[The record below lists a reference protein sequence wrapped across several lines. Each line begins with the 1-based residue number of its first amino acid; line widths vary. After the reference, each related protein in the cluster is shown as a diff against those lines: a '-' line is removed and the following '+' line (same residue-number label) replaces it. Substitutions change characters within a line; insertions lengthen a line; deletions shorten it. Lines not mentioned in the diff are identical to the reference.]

1 MNVNQMHLAIQQ
13 GVDKINSLQADLL
26 LSEEVDIELNKTMSR
41 FINSKYGINNKYN
54 KGFEE
59 SQKRID
65 DLRTLVVEYSNTV
78 IYKEQYDTKIFVDT
92 FQLPVDYLYLVN
104 QRSEVLIENC
114 DPINFGLEAVSGD
127 ITYFKIPVNNLNDG
141 ATTYMRSVNMIAD
154 VTNLLLG
161 DIPMI
166 NFNPDALYNY
176 PADDVALQT
185 ALLDPLSWGV
195 GFQWYLDSYAHL
207 NFPGHYIVVVDTNQH
222 PWANYDAS
230 VTNAISGSNLI
241 TQAVA
246 IHPSGVSYE
255 DPINPKSDL
264 LYDDLNAVQT
274 RTLINGDREYSLNKF
289 VQHDDISKV
298 LDDPFNTTKYTAPLT
313 TIRGNNIDLYTSDI
327 FIIDRVKITYIR
339 KPQKISLSLGID
351 CELPEHCH
359 QEIVD
364 TAVSS
369 ILEGFGD
376 PRYKSASNE
385 ANKNE

>member
-1 MNVNQMHLAIQQ
+1 MNVTQMHLAIKQ

-26 LSEEVDIELNKTMSR
+26 LSEELDIELNKSMSR
-41 FINSKYGINNKYN
+41 FINSKYGINNTYN

-59 SQKRID
+59 SQKRVD

-104 QRSEVLIENC
+104 QRSEVLIDNC
-114 DPINFGLEAVSGD
+114 DPINFGLQAVSGD
-127 ITYFKIPVNNLNDG
+127 FTYFKIPYNNLNDG
-141 ATTYMRSVNMIAD
+141 VSTYVRGMSMVAD
-154 VTNLLLG
+154 TTNLLLG
-161 DIPMI
+161 DVPMI
-166 NFNPDALYNY
+166 NFDPSSTYAY

-185 ALLDPLSWGV
+185 ALLDPLNWGV

-207 NFPGHYIVVVDTNQH
+207 NFPGHYIVIVDTDMY
-222 PWANYDAS
+222 PWVNHDAS
-230 VTNAISGSNLI
+230 VTNTLSGSNAI
-241 TQAVA
+241 TQAIG
-246 IHPSGVSYE
+246 IHPTGDDSL
-255 DPINPKSDL
+255 NTFADL
-264 LYDDLNAVQT
+264 LYDDLNAIEA
-274 RTLINGDREYSLNKF
+274 RTLIDGDREYSLNKF
-289 VQHDDISKV
+289 VQHDDISK
-298 LDDPFNTTKYTAPLT
+298 LLEDPFNTTKHTAPLT

-364 TAVSS
+364 MTVSS
-369 ILEGFGD
+369 ILEGISD
-376 PRYKSASNE
+376 PRYKSASAE